1 MVAEAHGRFVG
12 AAWDRFWNKASH
24 SCGYIDDATIEIGL
38 VVELGYRRRGIGR
51 RLMTRLLA
59 LAAEGGVTS
68 LSLSVER
75 DNPAVDL
82 YESLGFRHHDDVD
95 NAWNMF
101 REVNP

>member
-1 MVAEAHGRFVG
+1 
-12 AAWDRFWNKASH
+12 
-24 SCGYIDDATIEIGL
+24 
-38 VVELGYRRRGIGR
+38 
-51 RLMTRLLA
+51 MTRLLA